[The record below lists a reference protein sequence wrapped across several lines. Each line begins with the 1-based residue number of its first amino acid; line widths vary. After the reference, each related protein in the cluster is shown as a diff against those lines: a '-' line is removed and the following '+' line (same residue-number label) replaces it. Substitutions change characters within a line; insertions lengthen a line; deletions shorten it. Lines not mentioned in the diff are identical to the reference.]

1 MHPKR
6 KKVQD
11 FIIKHIRMLD
21 PKGDN
26 ATRYEKFFNDLSDA
40 QFDEYMRDLKNDKD
54 QIYIFV
60 PPIKANL
67 VMEDILKVSDVLGL
81 ELFERV
87 WLTDTATGNKYL
99 TPKKYLILETNIRRF
114 RQYLQ
119 HKLSVPDDD
128 QRLDLLSGQ
137 VVKPDKAASLSY
149 VEMQT
154 LAARDLH
161 HVIAELAKYRG
172 GDIHAYAEFR
182 RQLEENGATNISLD
196 NAGSMARSTVILDVL
211 LSGMHIDSNIVTKES
226 GEVV

>member
-1 MHPKR
+1 MTPKR

-11 FIIKHIRMLD
+11 FILAHIKMLD
-21 PKGDN
+21 PDGDN
-26 ATRYEKFFNDLSDA
+26 AVRYTKFFEALTDA
-40 QFDEYMRDLKNDKD
+40 QFDDYMKDLKDNRD

-60 PPIKANL
+60 PPLKTVL
-67 VMEDILKVSDVLGL
+67 KMENILKVNDALGMD
-81 ELFERV
+81 LFERV
-87 WLTDTATGNKYL
+87 WLKDTATGNTYL
-99 TPKKYLILETNIRRF
+99 TPQKYLILELPIRRF

-128 QRLDLLSGQ
+128 KKIDLLSGQ

-161 HVIAELAKYRG
+161 HTIAELAKYRG
-172 GDIHAYAEFR
+172 GDIHAYADFR
-182 RQLEENGATNISLD
+182 RQLEENGTANVSLD
-196 NAGSMARSTVILDVL
+196 GTGSMARSTVILDVF

-226 GEVV
+226 GEVI

>member
-1 MHPKR
+1 MTPKR

-11 FIIKHIRMLD
+11 FILSHLRILD
-21 PKGDN
+21 PEGDN
-26 ATRYEKFFNDLSDA
+26 VSRYEKFFSDLSDV
-40 QFDEYMRDLKNDKD
+40 QFDEYMKDLKDNKD

-60 PPIKANL
+60 PPLKTVL
-67 VMEDILKVSDVLGL
+67 KMENILKTNDALGMD
-81 ELFERV
+81 LFERV
-87 WLTDTATGNKYL
+87 WLTDTATGNVYL
-99 TPKKYLILETNIRRF
+99 TPQKYLILELPIRRF

-128 QRLDLLSGQ
+128 KRIDLLSGQ
-137 VVKPDKAASLSY
+137 VTKPDKAASLSY

-161 HVIAELAKYRG
+161 NTIAELAKYRG

-182 RQLEENGATNISLD
+182 RQLEENGTANVSLD
-196 NAGSMARSTVILDVL
+196 STGSMARSTVILDVF

-226 GEVV
+226 GDVV